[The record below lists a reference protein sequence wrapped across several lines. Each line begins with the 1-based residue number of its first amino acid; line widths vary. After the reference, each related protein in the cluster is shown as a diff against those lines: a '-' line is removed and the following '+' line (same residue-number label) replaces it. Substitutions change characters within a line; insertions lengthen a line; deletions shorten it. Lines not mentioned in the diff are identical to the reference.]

1 MAVPALS
8 AVERDLLDP
17 AWLALSL
24 PRASSPER
32 DARAFWHSVS
42 LARLCLRAGWPA
54 QARAALRAV
63 ALAGS
68 EWPPVSRRAGTALI
82 ELHAGIAVA
91 EAISAFDLA

>member
-8 AVERDLLDP
+8 AVERALLDP
-17 AWLALSL
+17 AWLALPL

-32 DARAFWHSVS
+32 EARAFWHTVS

-63 ALAGS
+63 ALVGA
-68 EWPPVSRRAGTALI
+68 EWPPVSRRAGTALT
-82 ELHAGIAVA
+82 ELHAAVAVA
-91 EAISAFDLA
+91 EAASAFDLA